1 MCDTF
6 ALPQPSSPA
15 CRSHKTSLFSSVLFR
30 QMVALASLAFLQE
43 QISFA
48 LARVEAVRS
57 IDLVETAW
65 HILTRSLSSFALS
78 HVTWKKPIAVASMQH
93 VALCLAATS
102 AKTELWSSIC
112 AVCIS
117 LQPLLKVYSLLH
129 STFFT
134 RSILGH
140 FSIRL
145 PCKGSNLL
153 CQTAQPPSSSCS
165 WN

>member
-1 MCDTF
+1 MTL
-6 ALPQPSSPA
+6 LPCLSRPVRP
-15 CRSHKTSLFSSVLFR
+15 
-30 QMVALASLAFLQE
+30 
-43 QISFA
+43 
-48 LARVEAVRS
+48 VEAIKHLSFLLFCSGKWLLWHLWPFCKSRFPLPS
-57 IDLVETAW
+57 QESRLCGLWTVETAW